1 MIYTVTF
8 NPAIDYVVY
17 VNELKV
23 GKTNRSQRED
33 VLLGG
38 KGINVSTMLNNL
50 GIENRALGFVAGET
64 GELVEQGLKERGM
77 DTDFIHLPEGN
88 TRINVKI
95 RGKVETEVN
104 GSGPH
109 VPEECIQ
116 QLMEKLKQIDDNDVI
131 VLSGSVPRT
140 VSKDIYA
147 RIMEQLNTRPVKIV
161 VDAAGELMQNVLSHS
176 PFLIKP
182 NRAELEGLAG
192 KVLGRTREIM
202 RSAKD
207 LQAQGARNVLVSL
220 GADGA
225 LLLDETGKFH
235 RIGVPKGELKTSV
248 GSGDSMVAGFL
259 AGYQKT
265 GDYATALRTGAACGS
280 ASAFSTTLAT
290 CEEVE
295 AMYHELEQMELK

>member
-77 DTDFIHLPEGN
+77 DTDFIRLPQGN

-109 VPEECIQ
+109 VPEEYIV
-116 QLMEKLKQIDDNDVI
+116 QLIEKLKQVGDDDVI
-131 VLSGSVPRT
+131 VLSGSVPGS
-140 VSKDIYA
+140 VSKTVYA
-147 RIMEQLNTRPVKIV
+147 DIMEQLQDRPVKIV